1 MMGRVKEFGVENK
14 TIIFLTG
21 MSGAGRSTA
30 IKVFEDLGYA
40 TIDNLPHFLM
50 ESLLDAIDS
59 HKIDLPLVVAF
70 DIRSYDLDVS
80 KLYKT
85 INEYRLRYEV
95 RLLFLECS
103 NEVLLKRY
111 SATRHRHP
119 LSNTN
124 LSEGITRERELL
136 QGLISQ
142 ADHVLDTSAINTVTL
157 GRVLQNI
164 FGLKRTHL
172 QIRFVSFS
180 YRRGLPA
187 DADIVFDARF
197 LRNPHY
203 EEHLQKLTGKDEA
216 VARFIERDKSWIAVF
231 GSLKEML
238 KVSLQ
243 EFKHSG
249 RSYLTIAVG
258 CTGGQHRSVF
268 IVESLAKYIRS
279 LGEQVMVEHRELD

>member
-1 MMGRVKEFGVENK
+1 MENK

-30 IKVFEDLGYA
+30 VKVFEDLGYA

-50 ESLLDAIDS
+50 ESLLNAIDT

-70 DIRSYDLDVS
+70 DIRSFDLDVS
-80 KLYKT
+80 KLYKI
-85 INEYRLRYEV
+85 INEYRLRYQV

-103 NEVLLKRY
+103 DDVLLKRY
-111 SATRHRHP
+111 STTRHRHP

-124 LSEGITRERELL
+124 LLEGIAKERTLL
-136 QGLISQ
+136 QGLINQ

-164 FGLKRTHL
+164 FALNTTRL
-172 QIRFVSFS
+172 QIRILSFS
-180 YRRGLPA
+180 YRRGLPP

-203 EEHLQKLTGKDEA
+203 EEHLQKLTGKDPE
-216 VARFIERDKSWIAVF
+216 VARFIERDKSWNAVF
-231 GSLKEML
+231 SSLKNML
-238 KVSLQ
+238 QVSLQ
-243 EFKHSG
+243 EFKNSG

-268 IVESLAKYIRS
+268 IVESLAKYIKE
-279 LGEQVMVEHRELD
+279 LGEDVIIEHRELS